1 MATDTELDNTS
12 NSQEKMTMIRSKII
26 GLRTMV
32 KSPFGFNLQTLYADH
47 TATNRAY
54 QSIEEVIKYSKY
66 LAANPHTQFS
76 HFGKYSTD
84 MMNYA
89 QLSLLQSFEADP
101 KDFVALP
108 TGSGSTGAIEKTLKI
123 LKSLKDQKQPTI
135 FLTPYEHHSNILP
148 WVQFYE
154 NIKVL
159 PSTDHGDLV
168 YNEI

>member
-1 MATDTELDNTS
+1 MS
-12 NSQEKMTMIRSKII
+12 MIRSKII
-26 GLRTMV
+26 GLRTTI

-54 QSIEEVIKYSKY
+54 QSIEDAISYSKY

-76 HFGKYSTD
+76 HFGKYSTE

-89 QLSLLQSFEADP
+89 QLSILQSFQADP
-101 KDFVALP
+101 KEFVALP

-123 LKSLKDQKQPTI
+123 LQALKDQKKPTI
-135 FLTPYEHHSNILP
+135 YLTPYEHHSNILP
-148 WVQFYE
+148 WVEFYE

-159 PSTDHGDLV
+159 PSTENGDLI
-168 YNEI
+168 YNEIQNILISD